1 MANAHQQRSRMIGL
15 FTLCVCV
22 SLPFVLL
29 YLVGKRSI
37 INEVRAHAMGV
48 AIATSAGLP
57 QDAFARIV
65 RREDADQSAFRAVQ
79 QFLNRVAVDNPDV
92 RYVYTMMRSTNPLA
106 SAWIVEYA
114 VDQSSRDSN
123 NNGMIDPEER
133 FEPLGTPYNAV
144 RSPELINAFYGPTAD
159 YHVTPDPP
167 YPDLISGYAPIRDA
181 DGVVV
186 GIVGADITAQTVGR
200 KLLAMQ
206 GVVFVVWLVLCL
218 LIVCVFMLYQKQSE
232 AYQRISL
239 LSAELIQ
246 RNDMLRAANQELARM
261 NAKFDAELR
270 LAQRVQQGM
279 LPTRFPRHDR
289 IVFDQY
295 YLTCEVMGGDLYDV
309 FEIDQDH
316 IGLYMADVGGRGV
329 SAALVSGLLHMAVA
343 TVRQQRAAGT
353 ASLFV
358 DMTRPDVVLRSINQL
373 LHKEIPKGESIT
385 LIYGVFDLLQNRL
398 LLASAGHPHPAIYC
412 ARQQSAHWCQVKN
425 GAPLGLSA
433 DQEYTCT
440 SQAVDAGDLVLFYT
454 DGLTAATNRAGEA
467 FSEDRL
473 LGVVGSFGSVNAVRL
488 NEAIREAVASH
499 RGGAPAHDDFT
510 LLGVEI
516 R

>member
-1 MANAHQQRSRMIGL
+1 MASANKQRSQLIGL
-15 FTLCVCV
+15 IALCVAI

-57 QDAFARIV
+57 QEAFARIV
-65 RREDADQSAFRAVQ
+65 RGQDPEGSDFRLVQ
-79 QFLNRVAVDNPDV
+79 QFLNKVAVDNPDV
-92 RYVYTMMRSTNPLA
+92 RYVYTMKRSSDALRP
-106 SAWIVEYA
+106 AWIVEYA
-114 VDQSSRDSN
+114 VDQSSRDAN
-123 NNGMIDPEER
+123 NNGVIDAEER
-133 FEPLGTPYNAV
+133 FEPLGTPYNAS

-159 YHVTPDPP
+159 RHITPDPP
-167 YPDLISGYAPIRDA
+167 YPDLISGYAPVRDP
-181 DGVVV
+181 DGAVV

-200 KLLAMQ
+200 KLLAIQ
-206 GVVFVVWLVLCL
+206 GVVFLVWLVLCL
-218 LIVCVFMLYQKQSE
+218 LILCVFMLYQKQRE
-232 AYQRISL
+232 AYQRISQ

-261 NAKFDAELR
+261 NAKFDAELQ
-270 LAQRVQQGM
+270 LAQRVQQGF
-279 LPTRFPRHDR
+279 LPARFPRHDR

-295 YLTCEVMGGDLYDV
+295 YLTCEVLGGDLYDV

-329 SAALVSGLLHMAVA
+329 SAALVSGLLRMAVS
-343 TVRQQRAAGT
+343 TIRHQQGAGT

-373 LHKEIPKGESIT
+373 LHKEIPRGESIT

-398 LLASAGHPHPAIYC
+398 LLASAGHPHPAIYSG
-412 ARQQSAHWCQVKN
+412 RQQSAHWCRVQN
-425 GAPLGLSA
+425 GEPLGLKA

-440 SQAVDAGDLVLFYT
+440 SQPVEAGDLVLFYT
-454 DGLTAATNRAGEA
+454 DGLTKAVNRAGET

-473 LGVVGSFGSVNAVRL
+473 LGVIGSFGSVSAVRL
-488 NEAIREAVASH
+488 NESIREAVEHH

-510 LLGVEI
+510 LLSVEI